1 MFKEINVLK
10 ESKYSL
16 KSRYFLL
23 VLIATIYAI
32 LDVVQY
38 KYMWQIFDVV
48 KTSDNWSEV
57 INYVLIFTSIVIV
70 YIVAGYFKKKVS
82 ARFKLE
88 TIKTGFDNMNEKY
101 RFSDAT
107 AFRKMDTSYFSSR
120 VKSDLEN
127 VSNYY
132 TDGILSF
139 VLNILKIVLML
150 GISIIINWKI
160 TIGFIITVPIL
171 IYVYITFMKKM
182 TEKAQEYQE
191 SAAGYFS
198 NWSGQVEFLDEIVQ
212 SGDYQNENRKFSDV
226 FKEFFS
232 KFLRFIKFNQLF
244 NLSMTGVTILC
255 QLIIISL
262 GAYFVNKGQLSIGEL
277 LVIVAYGQQ
286 IQQISLSLFQ
296 FGEQK
301 AGKEASTEKLNEL
314 YSVPSIEEGKN
325 KIEKVE
331 SIDADIS
338 YSFTNEINI
347 YKDMKVYLE
356 KGNIYGISGDNGKG
370 KTTLIRLLTGV
381 YKENEFSKVDVR
393 VNGKDMKEIDSV
405 YFRRK
410 NVAFV
415 SQFPKSIYEKSS
427 EYLSGEYDVE
437 VDTIK
442 DKIVEYNID
451 SRDMV
456 IDFLNNKKDIPI
468 KDLSGGDRTFTSILG
483 AIFSGK
489 DFIIMDE
496 PTANL
501 DTTRCE
507 WLMNTLSK
515 IKKNKIILIISHDKN
530 MFEIFDEN
538 INII

>member
-23 VLIATIYAI
+23 VLIASFYAI

-48 KTSDNWSEV
+48 KTSEKWSEV

-107 AFRKMDTSYFSSR
+107 AFRKMNTSYFSSR

-160 TIGFIITVPIL
+160 TIGFVITVPIL
-171 IYVYITFMKKM
+171 IYVYITFLKRM

-226 FKEFFS
+226 FKEYFS
-232 KFLRFIKFNQLF
+232 KFLSFTKFNQLF

-301 AGKEASTEKLNEL
+301 AGKVASTEKLNEL

-331 SIDADIS
+331 SIDAEIS

-347 YKDMKVYLE
+347 YKDMKVSVK

-381 YKENEFSKVDVR
+381 YKENEYSNVDVR
-393 VNGKDMKEIDSV
+393 VNGEDMKEIDSV

-427 EYLSGEYDVE
+427 EYLAGEYDVE

-442 DKIVEYNID
+442 EKIDEYNID

-501 DTTRCE
+501 DTARCE
-507 WLMNTLSK
+507 WLMNDLSK
-515 IKKNKIILIISHDKN
+515 IKKDKIILIISHDKN

>member
-16 KSRYFLL
+16 KSRYFIL

-48 KTSDNWSEV
+48 KTSEKWSEV

-70 YIVAGYFKKKVS
+70 YVVMGYFKKKVS

-107 AFRKMDTSYFSSR
+107 AFRKIDTSYFSSR

-160 TIGFIITVPIL
+160 TIGFVITVPIL
-171 IYVYITFMKKM
+171 IYVYITFLKRM

-232 KFLRFIKFNQLF
+232 KFLDFTKFNQLF

-301 AGKEASTEKLNEL
+301 AGKVASTEKLNEL

-331 SIDADIS
+331 SIDAEIS

-347 YKDMKVYLE
+347 YKDMKISLK

-415 SQFPKSIYEKSS
+415 SQFPKSIYEKSA
-427 EYLSGEYDVE
+427 EYLAGEYDVE
-437 VDTIK
+437 VDTVKERI
-442 DKIVEYNID
+442 DEYNID

-456 IDFLNNKKDIPI
+456 VDFLNNKKDIPI

-501 DTTRCE
+501 DTARCE
-507 WLMNTLSK
+507 WLMNTLRK

>member
-16 KSRYFLL
+16 KSRYFIL

-48 KTSDNWSEV
+48 KTSEKWSEV

-70 YIVAGYFKKKVS
+70 YVVMGYFKKKVS

-107 AFRKMDTSYFSSR
+107 AFRKIDTSYFSSR

-160 TIGFIITVPIL
+160 TIGFVITVPIL
-171 IYVYITFMKKM
+171 IYVYITFLKRM

-226 FKEFFS
+226 FKQFFL
-232 KFLRFIKFNQLF
+232 KFLDFTKFNQLF

-262 GAYFVNKGQLSIGEL
+262 GAYFVNKEQLSIGEL

-301 AGKEASTEKLNEL
+301 AGKVASTEKLNEL

-331 SIDADIS
+331 SIDAELS

-347 YKDMKVYLE
+347 YKDMKISLK

-415 SQFPKSIYEKSS
+415 SQFPKSIYEKSA
-427 EYLSGEYDVE
+427 EYLAGEYDVE
-437 VDTIK
+437 VDTVK
-442 DKIVEYNID
+442 EKIDEYNID

-501 DTTRCE
+501 DTARCE
-507 WLMNTLSK
+507 WLMNTLRK

>member
-23 VLIATIYAI
+23 VLIATVYAI

-48 KTSDNWSEV
+48 KTSEKWSEV

-70 YIVAGYFKKKVS
+70 YVIMGYFKKKVS

-107 AFRKMDTSYFSSR
+107 AFRKIDTSYFSSR

-160 TIGFIITVPIL
+160 TIGFVITVPIL
-171 IYVYITFMKKM
+171 IYVYITFLKRM

-232 KFLRFIKFNQLF
+232 KFLDFTKFNQLF

-301 AGKEASTEKLNEL
+301 AGKVASTEKLNEL

-331 SIDADIS
+331 SIDAELS

-347 YKDMKVYLE
+347 YKDMKISLK

-415 SQFPKSIYEKSS
+415 SQFPKSIYEKSA
-427 EYLSGEYDVE
+427 EYLAGEYDVE
-437 VDTIK
+437 VDTVK
-442 DKIVEYNID
+442 EKIDEYNID

-501 DTTRCE
+501 DTARCE
-507 WLMNTLSK
+507 WLMNTLRK

>member
-23 VLIATIYAI
+23 VLIATVYAI

-48 KTSDNWSEV
+48 KTSEKWSEV

-70 YIVAGYFKKKVS
+70 YVIMGYFKKRVS

-101 RFSDAT
+101 IFSDAT
-107 AFRKMDTSYFSSR
+107 AFRKIDTSYFSSR

-160 TIGFIITVPIL
+160 TIGFVITVPIL
-171 IYVYITFMKKM
+171 IYVYITFLKRM

-232 KFLRFIKFNQLF
+232 KFLDFTKFNQLF

-301 AGKEASTEKLNEL
+301 AGKVASTEKLNEL

-331 SIDADIS
+331 SIDAEIS

-347 YKDMKVYLE
+347 YKDMKVSLK

-393 VNGKDMKEIDSV
+393 VNGKNMKEIDSV

-415 SQFPKSIYEKSS
+415 SQFPKSIYEKSA
-427 EYLSGEYDVE
+427 EYIAGEYDVE
-437 VDTIK
+437 VDTVK
-442 DKIVEYNID
+442 EKIDEYNID

-456 IDFLNNKKDIPI
+456 IDFLNRKKDIPI

-501 DTTRCE
+501 DTARCE
-507 WLMNTLSK
+507 WLMNTLRK

>member
-410 NVAFV
+410 NVAFQRGV
-415 SQFPKSIYEKSS
+415 YPVGSQ
-427 EYLSGEYDVE
+427 
-437 VDTIK
+437 
-442 DKIVEYNID
+442 
-451 SRDMV
+451 
-456 IDFLNNKKDIPI
+456 
-468 KDLSGGDRTFTSILG
+468 
-483 AIFSGK
+483 
-489 DFIIMDE
+489 
-496 PTANL
+496 
-501 DTTRCE
+501 
-507 WLMNTLSK
+507 
-515 IKKNKIILIISHDKN
+515 
-530 MFEIFDEN
+530 
-538 INII
+538 

>member
-23 VLIATIYAI
+23 VLIATFYAI

-48 KTSDNWSEV
+48 KTSEKWSEV

-160 TIGFIITVPIL
+160 TIGFVITVPIL
-171 IYVYITFMKKM
+171 IYVYITFLKRM

-226 FKEFFS
+226 FKEYFS
-232 KFLRFIKFNQLF
+232 KFLSFTKFNQLF

-301 AGKEASTEKLNEL
+301 AGKVASTEKLNEL

-331 SIDADIS
+331 SIDAEIS

-347 YKDMKVYLE
+347 YKDMKISLK

-381 YKENEFSKVDVR
+381 YKENEYSDVYVR
-393 VNGKDMKEIDSV
+393 VNGEDMKEIDSV

-415 SQFPKSIYEKSS
+415 SQFPKSIYEKSA
-427 EYLSGEYDVE
+427 EYLAGEYDVE
-437 VDTIK
+437 VDTVK
-442 DKIVEYNID
+442 EKFDEYNID

-501 DTTRCE
+501 DTARCE
-507 WLMNTLSK
+507 WLMNTLRK

>member
-1 MFKEINVLK
+1 MFKEINILK

-48 KTSDNWSEV
+48 KTSEKWSEV

-70 YIVAGYFKKKVS
+70 YVIMGYFKKKVS

-107 AFRKMDTSYFSSR
+107 AFRKIDTSYFSSR

-160 TIGFIITVPIL
+160 TIGFVITVPIL
-171 IYVYITFMKKM
+171 IYVYITFLKRM

-232 KFLRFIKFNQLF
+232 KFLDFTKFNQLF

-301 AGKEASTEKLNEL
+301 AGKVASTEKLNEL
-314 YSVPSIEEGKN
+314 YSVSSIEEGKN

-347 YKDMKVYLE
+347 YKDMKISLK

-415 SQFPKSIYEKSS
+415 SQFPKSIYEKSA
-427 EYLSGEYDVE
+427 EYLAGEYDVE
-437 VDTIK
+437 VDTVK
-442 DKIVEYNID
+442 EKIDEYNID

-501 DTTRCE
+501 DTARCE
-507 WLMNTLSK
+507 WLMNILNK
-515 IKKNKIILIISHDKN
+515 IKKDKIILIISHDKN

>member
-1 MFKEINVLK
+1 MFKEINILK

-48 KTSDNWSEV
+48 KTSEKWSEV

-70 YIVAGYFKKKVS
+70 YVVMGYFKKKVS

-160 TIGFIITVPIL
+160 TIGFVITVPIL
-171 IYVYITFMKKM
+171 IYVYITFLKRM

-226 FKEFFS
+226 FKQFFS
-232 KFLRFIKFNQLF
+232 KFLDFTKFNQLF

-314 YSVPSIEEGKN
+314 YSVSSIEEGKN

-347 YKDMKVYLE
+347 YKDMKVSLK

-415 SQFPKSIYEKSS
+415 SQFPKSIYEKSA
-427 EYLSGEYDVE
+427 EYLAGEYDVE
-437 VDTIK
+437 VDTVK
-442 DKIVEYNID
+442 EKIDEYNID

-501 DTTRCE
+501 DTARCE
-507 WLMNTLSK
+507 WLMNTLRK

>member
-23 VLIATIYAI
+23 VLIASFYAI

-48 KTSDNWSEV
+48 KTSEKWSEV

-160 TIGFIITVPIL
+160 TIGFVITVPIL
-171 IYVYITFMKKM
+171 IYVYITFLKRM

-226 FKEFFS
+226 FKEYFS
-232 KFLRFIKFNQLF
+232 KFLSFTKFNQLF

-301 AGKEASTEKLNEL
+301 AGKVASTEKLNEL

-347 YKDMKVYLE
+347 YKDMKVSLK

-381 YKENEFSKVDVR
+381 YKENEYSDVYVR
-393 VNGKDMKEIDSV
+393 VNGEDMKEIDSV

-427 EYLSGEYDVE
+427 EYLAGEYDVE
-437 VDTIK
+437 VDTVK
-442 DKIVEYNID
+442 EKIDEYNID

-501 DTTRCE
+501 DTARCE
-507 WLMNTLSK
+507 WLMNALSK
-515 IKKNKIILIISHDKN
+515 IKKDKIILIISHDKN

>member
-23 VLIATIYAI
+23 VLIATFYAI

-48 KTSDNWSEV
+48 KTSEKWSEV

-70 YIVAGYFKKKVS
+70 YVIMGYFKKKVS

-107 AFRKMDTSYFSSR
+107 AFRKIDTSYFSSR

-132 TDGILSF
+132 TNGILSF

-160 TIGFIITVPIL
+160 TIGFVITVPIL

-212 SGDYQNENRKFSDV
+212 SGDYQNENRNFSDV
-226 FKEFFS
+226 FKEYFS
-232 KFLRFIKFNQLF
+232 KFLSFTKFNQLF

-301 AGKEASTEKLNEL
+301 AGKVASTEKLNEL

-393 VNGKDMKEIDSV
+393 VNGKDMKEIDSI

-442 DKIVEYNID
+442 EKIVEYNID
-451 SRDMV
+451 SRNMV

-507 WLMNTLSK
+507 WLMNTLRK
-515 IKKNKIILIISHDKN
+515 IKKDKIILIISHDKN
-530 MFEIFDEN
+530 MFEVYDEN

>member
-23 VLIATIYAI
+23 VLIASFYAI

-48 KTSDNWSEV
+48 KTSEKWSEV

-88 TIKTGFDNMNEKY
+88 TIKTGFDNMDEKY

-160 TIGFIITVPIL
+160 TIGFVITVPIL
-171 IYVYITFMKKM
+171 IYVYITFLKRM

-226 FKEFFS
+226 FKEYFS
-232 KFLRFIKFNQLF
+232 KFLSFTKFNQLF

-301 AGKEASTEKLNEL
+301 AGKVASTEKLNEL

-331 SIDADIS
+331 SIDAEIS

-347 YKDMKVYLE
+347 YKDMKVSLK

-381 YKENEFSKVDVR
+381 YKENEYSNVDVR
-393 VNGKDMKEIDSV
+393 VNGEDMKEIDSV

-415 SQFPKSIYEKSS
+415 SQFPKSIYEKSA
-427 EYLSGEYDVE
+427 EYLAGEYG
-437 VDTIK
+437 VDIDSIK
-442 DKIVEYNID
+442 EKIDEYNID

-501 DTTRCE
+501 DTARCE
-507 WLMNTLSK
+507 WLMNALSK
-515 IKKNKIILIISHDKN
+515 IKKDKIILIISHDKN

>member
-23 VLIATIYAI
+23 VLIATVYAI

-48 KTSDNWSEV
+48 KTSEKWSEV

-70 YIVAGYFKKKVS
+70 YVIMGYFKKKVS

-88 TIKTGFDNMNEKY
+88 TVKTGFDNMNEKY

-107 AFRKMDTSYFSSR
+107 AFRKIDTSYFSSR

-160 TIGFIITVPIL
+160 TIGFVITVPIL
-171 IYVYITFMKKM
+171 IYVYITFLKRM

-232 KFLRFIKFNQLF
+232 KFLDFTKFNQLF

-301 AGKEASTEKLNEL
+301 AGKVASTEKLNEL

-331 SIDADIS
+331 SIDAELS
-338 YSFTNEINI
+338 YSFTSEIKI
-347 YKDMKVYLE
+347 YKGMKVSLK

-370 KTTLIRLLTGV
+370 KTTLIRLITGV

-415 SQFPKSIYEKSS
+415 SQFPKSIYEKSA
-427 EYLSGEYDVE
+427 EYLAGEYDVE
-437 VDTIK
+437 VDTVK
-442 DKIVEYNID
+442 EKIDEYNID

-501 DTTRCE
+501 DTARCE
-507 WLMNTLSK
+507 WLMNTLRK

>member
-1 MFKEINVLK
+1 MFKEINILK

-48 KTSDNWSEV
+48 KTSEKWSEV

-70 YIVAGYFKKKVS
+70 YVIMGYFKKKVS

-160 TIGFIITVPIL
+160 TIGFVITVPIL
-171 IYVYITFMKKM
+171 IYVYITFLKRM

-232 KFLRFIKFNQLF
+232 KFLDFTKFNQLF

-301 AGKEASTEKLNEL
+301 AGKVASTEKLNEL
-314 YSVPSIEEGKN
+314 YSVSSIEEGKN

-338 YSFTNEINI
+338 YSFANEINI
-347 YKDMKVYLE
+347 YKNMKVSLK

-415 SQFPKSIYEKSS
+415 SQFPKSIYEKSA
-427 EYLSGEYDVE
+427 EYLAGEYDVE
-437 VDTIK
+437 VDTVK
-442 DKIVEYNID
+442 EKIDEYNID

-501 DTTRCE
+501 DTARCE
-507 WLMNTLSK
+507 WLMNILNK
-515 IKKNKIILIISHDKN
+515 IKKDKIILIISHDKN
-530 MFEIFDEN
+530 IFEIFDEN

>member
-23 VLIATIYAI
+23 VLIATFYAI

-48 KTSDNWSEV
+48 KTSEKWSEV

-70 YIVAGYFKKKVS
+70 YVIMGYFKKKVS

-107 AFRKMDTSYFSSR
+107 AFRKIDTSYFSSR

-160 TIGFIITVPIL
+160 TIGFVITVPIL
-171 IYVYITFMKKM
+171 IYVYITFLKRM

-226 FKEFFS
+226 FKEYFS
-232 KFLRFIKFNQLF
+232 KFLSFTKFNQLF

-301 AGKEASTEKLNEL
+301 AGKVASTEKLNEL
-314 YSVPSIEEGKN
+314 YSVSSIEEGKN

-331 SIDADIS
+331 SIDAEIS

-347 YKDMKVYLE
+347 YKDMKISLK

-415 SQFPKSIYEKSS
+415 SQFPKSIYEKSA
-427 EYLSGEYDVE
+427 EYLAGEYDV
-437 VDTIK
+437 DIDSIK
-442 DKIVEYNID
+442 EKVYEYNID

-456 IDFLNNKKDIPI
+456 IDLLNNKTDIPI

-501 DTTRCE
+501 DTARCE
-507 WLMNTLSK
+507 WLMNILNK
-515 IKKNKIILIISHDKN
+515 IKKDKIILIISHDKN
-530 MFEIFDEN
+530 MFKIFDEN

>member
-1 MFKEINVLK
+1 MFKEINILK

-48 KTSDNWSEV
+48 KTSEKWSEV

-70 YIVAGYFKKKVS
+70 YVVMGYFKKKVS

-160 TIGFIITVPIL
+160 TIDFVITVPIL
-171 IYVYITFMKKM
+171 IYVYITFLKRM

-226 FKEFFS
+226 FKQFFS
-232 KFLRFIKFNQLF
+232 KFLDFTKFNQLF

-301 AGKEASTEKLNEL
+301 AGKVASTEKLNEL
-314 YSVPSIEEGKN
+314 YSVSSIEEGKN

-347 YKDMKVYLE
+347 YKDMKVSLK

-415 SQFPKSIYEKSS
+415 SQFPKSIYEKSA
-427 EYLSGEYDVE
+427 EYLAGEYDVE
-437 VDTIK
+437 VDTVK
-442 DKIVEYNID
+442 EKIDEYNID

-501 DTTRCE
+501 DTARCE
-507 WLMNTLSK
+507 WLMNTLRK

>member
-1 MFKEINVLK
+1 MFKEITVLK

-23 VLIATIYAI
+23 VLIATFYAI

-48 KTSDNWSEV
+48 KTSEKWSEV

-70 YIVAGYFKKKVS
+70 YVIMGYFKKKVS

-107 AFRKMDTSYFSSR
+107 AFRKIDTSYFSSR

-160 TIGFIITVPIL
+160 TIGFVITVPIL
-171 IYVYITFMKKM
+171 IYVYITFLKRM

-226 FKEFFS
+226 FKEYFS
-232 KFLRFIKFNQLF
+232 KFLSFTKFNQLF

-301 AGKEASTEKLNEL
+301 AGKVASTEKLNEL

-331 SIDADIS
+331 SIDAEIS

-347 YKDMKVYLE
+347 YKGMKVSLK

-415 SQFPKSIYEKSS
+415 SQFPKSIYEKSA
-427 EYLSGEYDVE
+427 EYLAGEYG
-437 VDTIK
+437 VDIDSIK
-442 DKIVEYNID
+442 EKVYEYNID

-456 IDFLNNKKDIPI
+456 IDLLNNKTDIPI

-501 DTTRCE
+501 DTARCE

-515 IKKNKIILIISHDKN
+515 IKKDKIILIISHDKN

>member
-23 VLIATIYAI
+23 VLIATVYAI

-48 KTSDNWSEV
+48 KTSEKWSEV

-70 YIVAGYFKKKVS
+70 YVVMGYFKKKVS

-160 TIGFIITVPIL
+160 TIGFVITVPIL
-171 IYVYITFMKKM
+171 IYVYITFLKRM

-226 FKEFFS
+226 FKEYFS
-232 KFLRFIKFNQLF
+232 KFLSFTKFNQLF

-301 AGKEASTEKLNEL
+301 AGKVASTEKLNEL
-314 YSVPSIEEGKN
+314 YSVSSIEEGKN

-347 YKDMKVYLE
+347 YKDMKVSLK

-370 KTTLIRLLTGV
+370 KTTLIRLFTGV

-415 SQFPKSIYEKSS
+415 SQFPKSIYEKSA
-427 EYLSGEYDVE
+427 EYLAGEYDVE
-437 VDTIK
+437 VDTVK
-442 DKIVEYNID
+442 EKIDEYNID

-501 DTTRCE
+501 DTARCE
-507 WLMNTLSK
+507 WLMNTLRK

>member
-1 MFKEINVLK
+1 MFKEINILK
-10 ESKYSL
+10 KSKYSL

-23 VLIATIYAI
+23 ILIATIYAI

-48 KTSDNWSEV
+48 KTSEKWSEV

-70 YIVAGYFKKKVS
+70 YVVMGYFKKKVS

-107 AFRKMDTSYFSSR
+107 AFRKIDTSYFSSR

-160 TIGFIITVPIL
+160 TIGFVITVPIL
-171 IYVYITFMKKM
+171 IYVYITFLKRM

-226 FKEFFS
+226 FKQFFS
-232 KFLRFIKFNQLF
+232 KFLDFTKFNQLF

-301 AGKEASTEKLNEL
+301 AGKVASTEKLNEL
-314 YSVPSIEEGKN
+314 YSVSSIEEGKN

-347 YKDMKVYLE
+347 YKDMKVSLK

-415 SQFPKSIYEKSS
+415 SQFPKSIYEKSA
-427 EYLSGEYDVE
+427 EYLAGEYDVE
-437 VDTIK
+437 VDTVK
-442 DKIVEYNID
+442 EKIDEYNID

-501 DTTRCE
+501 DTARCE
-507 WLMNTLSK
+507 WLMNTLRK

>member
-16 KSRYFLL
+16 KSRYFIL

-48 KTSDNWSEV
+48 KTSEKWSEV

-70 YIVAGYFKKKVS
+70 YVVMGYFKKKVS

-107 AFRKMDTSYFSSR
+107 AFRKIDTSYFSSR

-160 TIGFIITVPIL
+160 TIGFVITVPIL
-171 IYVYITFMKKM
+171 IYVYITFLKRM

-226 FKEFFS
+226 FKEYFS
-232 KFLRFIKFNQLF
+232 KFLSFTKFNQLF

-301 AGKEASTEKLNEL
+301 AGKVASTEKLNEL

-347 YKDMKVYLE
+347 YKDMKVSLK

-415 SQFPKSIYEKSS
+415 SQFPKSIYEKSA
-427 EYLSGEYDVE
+427 EYLAGEYDVE
-437 VDTIK
+437 VDTVK
-442 DKIVEYNID
+442 EKIDEYNID

-501 DTTRCE
+501 DTARCE
-507 WLMNTLSK
+507 WLMNTLRK
-515 IKKNKIILIISHDKN
+515 IKKNTIILIISHDKN

>member
-48 KTSDNWSEV
+48 KTSEKWSEV

-70 YIVAGYFKKKVS
+70 YVVMGYFKKKVS

-101 RFSDAT
+101 RFSYAT
-107 AFRKMDTSYFSSR
+107 AFRKIDTSYFSSR

-160 TIGFIITVPIL
+160 TIGFVITVPIL
-171 IYVYITFMKKM
+171 IYVYITFLKRM

-226 FKEFFS
+226 FKEYFS
-232 KFLRFIKFNQLF
+232 KFLDFTKFNQLF

-301 AGKEASTEKLNEL
+301 AGKVASTEKLNEL
-314 YSVPSIEEGKN
+314 YSVTSIEEGKN

-347 YKDMKVYLE
+347 YTDMKVSLK

-410 NVAFV
+410 NIAFV
-415 SQFPKSIYEKSS
+415 SQFPKSIYEKSA
-427 EYLSGEYDVE
+427 EYLAGEYDVE
-437 VDTIK
+437 VDTVK
-442 DKIVEYNID
+442 EKIDEYNID

-501 DTTRCE
+501 DTARCE
-507 WLMNTLSK
+507 WLMNTLRK

>member
-1 MFKEINVLK
+1 MFKEINILK

-48 KTSDNWSEV
+48 KTSEKWSEV

-70 YIVAGYFKKKVS
+70 YVVMGYFKKKVS

-160 TIGFIITVPIL
+160 TIGFVITVPIL
-171 IYVYITFMKKM
+171 IYVYITFLKRM

-226 FKEFFS
+226 FKQFFS
-232 KFLRFIKFNQLF
+232 KFLDFTKFNQLF

-301 AGKEASTEKLNEL
+301 AGKVASTEKLNEL
-314 YSVPSIEEGKN
+314 YSVSSIEEGKN

-347 YKDMKVYLE
+347 YKDMKVSLK

-415 SQFPKSIYEKSS
+415 SQFPKSIYEKSA
-427 EYLSGEYDVE
+427 EYLAGEYDVE
-437 VDTIK
+437 VDTVK
-442 DKIVEYNID
+442 EKIDEYNID

-501 DTTRCE
+501 DTARCE
-507 WLMNTLSK
+507 WLMNTLRK

>member
-1 MFKEINVLK
+1 MFKEINILK

-48 KTSDNWSEV
+48 KTSEKWSEV

-70 YIVAGYFKKKVS
+70 YVIMGYFKKKVS

-107 AFRKMDTSYFSSR
+107 AFRKIDTSYFSSR

-160 TIGFIITVPIL
+160 TIGFVITVPIL
-171 IYVYITFMKKM
+171 IYVYITFLKRM

-232 KFLRFIKFNQLF
+232 KFLDFTKFNQLF

-301 AGKEASTEKLNEL
+301 AGKVASTEKLNEL
-314 YSVPSIEEGKN
+314 YSVSSIEEGKN

-338 YSFTNEINI
+338 YSFANEINI
-347 YKDMKVYLE
+347 YKNMKVSLK

-415 SQFPKSIYEKSS
+415 SQFPKSIYEKSA
-427 EYLSGEYDVE
+427 EYLAGEYDVE
-437 VDTIK
+437 VDTVK
-442 DKIVEYNID
+442 EKIDEYNID

-456 IDFLNNKKDIPI
+456 IDFLKNKKDIPI

-501 DTTRCE
+501 DTARCE
-507 WLMNTLSK
+507 WLMNILNK
-515 IKKNKIILIISHDKN
+515 IKKDKIILIISHDKN

>member
-1 MFKEINVLK
+1 MFKEINILK

-23 VLIATIYAI
+23 VLIATVYAI

-48 KTSDNWSEV
+48 KTSEKWSEV

-70 YIVAGYFKKKVS
+70 YVIMGYFKKKVS

-107 AFRKMDTSYFSSR
+107 AFRKIDTSYFSSR

-160 TIGFIITVPIL
+160 TIGFVITVPIL
-171 IYVYITFMKKM
+171 IYVYITFLKRM

-232 KFLRFIKFNQLF
+232 KFLDFTKFNQLF

-301 AGKEASTEKLNEL
+301 AGKVASTEKLNEL
-314 YSVPSIEEGKN
+314 YSVSSIEEGKN

-347 YKDMKVYLE
+347 YKDMKVSLK

-415 SQFPKSIYEKSS
+415 SQFPKSIYEKSA
-427 EYLSGEYDVE
+427 EYLAGEYDVE
-437 VDTIK
+437 VDTVK
-442 DKIVEYNID
+442 EKIDEYNID

-501 DTTRCE
+501 DAARCE
-507 WLMNTLSK
+507 WLMNTLRK

>member
-23 VLIATIYAI
+23 VLIATFYAI

-38 KYMWQIFDVV
+38 KYMWQVFDVV
-48 KTSDNWSEV
+48 KTSEKWSEV

-107 AFRKMDTSYFSSR
+107 AFRKIDTSYFSSR

-160 TIGFIITVPIL
+160 TIGFVITVPIL
-171 IYVYITFMKKM
+171 IYVYITFLKRM

-226 FKEFFS
+226 FKEYFS
-232 KFLRFIKFNQLF
+232 KFLSFTKFNQLF

-301 AGKEASTEKLNEL
+301 AGKVASTEKLNEL

-331 SIDADIS
+331 SIDAEIS

-347 YKDMKVYLE
+347 YKGMKVSLK

-415 SQFPKSIYEKSS
+415 SQFPKSIYEKSA
-427 EYLSGEYDVE
+427 EYLAGEYG
-437 VDTIK
+437 VDIDSIK
-442 DKIVEYNID
+442 GKIDEYNID

-501 DTTRCE
+501 DTARCE
-507 WLMNTLSK
+507 WLMNILNK
-515 IKKNKIILIISHDKN
+515 IKKDKIILIISHDKN
-530 MFEIFDEN
+530 MFKIFDEN

>member
-1 MFKEINVLK
+1 MFKEINILK

-48 KTSDNWSEV
+48 KTSEKWSEV

-70 YIVAGYFKKKVS
+70 YVVMGYFKKKVS

-107 AFRKMDTSYFSSR
+107 AFRKIDTSYFSSR

-139 VLNILKIVLML
+139 VLNILKIVFML

-160 TIGFIITVPIL
+160 TIGFVITVPIL
-171 IYVYITFMKKM
+171 IYVYITFLKRM

-232 KFLRFIKFNQLF
+232 KFLDFTKFNQLF

-301 AGKEASTEKLNEL
+301 AGKVASTEKLNEL

-331 SIDADIS
+331 SIDAELS

-347 YKDMKVYLE
+347 YKDMKISLK

-415 SQFPKSIYEKSS
+415 SQFPKSIYEKSA
-427 EYLSGEYDVE
+427 EYLAGEYDVE
-437 VDTIK
+437 VDTVK
-442 DKIVEYNID
+442 EKIDEYNID

-501 DTTRCE
+501 DTARCE
-507 WLMNTLSK
+507 WLMNTLRK

>member
-23 VLIATIYAI
+23 VLIATFYAI

-48 KTSDNWSEV
+48 KTSEKWSEV

-70 YIVAGYFKKKVS
+70 YVIMGYFKKKVS

-107 AFRKMDTSYFSSR
+107 AFRKIDTSYFSSR

-160 TIGFIITVPIL
+160 TIGFVITVPIL
-171 IYVYITFMKKM
+171 IYVYITFLKRM

-226 FKEFFS
+226 FKEYFS
-232 KFLRFIKFNQLF
+232 KFLSFTKFNQLF

-301 AGKEASTEKLNEL
+301 AGKVASTEKLNEL

-331 SIDADIS
+331 SIDAEIS

-347 YKDMKVYLE
+347 YKGMKVSLK

-415 SQFPKSIYEKSS
+415 SQFPKSIYEKSA
-427 EYLSGEYDVE
+427 EYLAGEYG
-437 VDTIK
+437 VDIDSIK
-442 DKIVEYNID
+442 GKIDEYNID

-501 DTTRCE
+501 DTARCE

-515 IKKNKIILIISHDKN
+515 IKKDKIILIISHDKN

>member
-23 VLIATIYAI
+23 VLIATFYAI

-48 KTSDNWSEV
+48 KTSEKWSEV

-70 YIVAGYFKKKVS
+70 YVIMGYFKKKVS

-107 AFRKMDTSYFSSR
+107 AFRKIDTSYFSSR

-160 TIGFIITVPIL
+160 TIGFVITVPIL
-171 IYVYITFMKKM
+171 IYVYITFLKRM

-226 FKEFFS
+226 FKEYFS
-232 KFLRFIKFNQLF
+232 KFLSFTKFNQLF

-301 AGKEASTEKLNEL
+301 AGKVASTEKLNEL

-331 SIDADIS
+331 SIDAEIS

-347 YKDMKVYLE
+347 YKGMKVSLK

-415 SQFPKSIYEKSS
+415 SQFPKSIYEKSA
-427 EYLSGEYDVE
+427 EYLAGEYDV
-437 VDTIK
+437 DIDSIK
-442 DKIVEYNID
+442 GKIDEYNID

-501 DTTRCE
+501 DTARCE

-515 IKKNKIILIISHDKN
+515 IKKDKIILIISHDKN

>member
-301 AGKEASTEKLNEL
+301 AGKEASTEKLNVL

>member
-48 KTSDNWSEV
+48 KTSEKWSEV

-70 YIVAGYFKKKVS
+70 YVVMGYFKKKVS

-160 TIGFIITVPIL
+160 TIGFVITVPIL
-171 IYVYITFMKKM
+171 IYVYITFLKRM

-232 KFLRFIKFNQLF
+232 KFLDFTKFNQLF

-301 AGKEASTEKLNEL
+301 AGKVASTEKLNEL

-331 SIDADIS
+331 SIDAEIS

-347 YKDMKVYLE
+347 YKDMKISLK

-415 SQFPKSIYEKSS
+415 SQFPKSIYEKSA
-427 EYLSGEYDVE
+427 EYLAGEYDVE
-437 VDTIK
+437 VDTVKERI
-442 DKIVEYNID
+442 DEYNID

-456 IDFLNNKKDIPI
+456 VDFLNNKKDIPI

-501 DTTRCE
+501 DTARCE
-507 WLMNTLSK
+507 WLMNTLRK

>member
-160 TIGFIITVPIL
+160 TIGFVITVPIL

-515 IKKNKIILIISHDKN
+515 IKKDKIILIISHDKN

-538 INII
+538 INIF

>member
-48 KTSDNWSEV
+48 KTSEKWSEV

-70 YIVAGYFKKKVS
+70 YVIMGYFKKKVS

-107 AFRKMDTSYFSSR
+107 AFRKIDTSYFSSR

-160 TIGFIITVPIL
+160 TIGFVITVPIL
-171 IYVYITFMKKM
+171 IYVYITFLKRM

-226 FKEFFS
+226 FKEYFS
-232 KFLRFIKFNQLF
+232 KFLSFTKFNQLF

-262 GAYFVNKGQLSIGEL
+262 GAYFVNKEQLSIGEL

-301 AGKEASTEKLNEL
+301 AGKVASTEKLNEL
-314 YSVPSIEEGKN
+314 YSVTSIEEGKN

-347 YKDMKVYLE
+347 YKDMKISLK

-370 KTTLIRLLTGV
+370 KTTLIRLITGV

-415 SQFPKSIYEKSS
+415 SQFPKSIYEKSA
-427 EYLSGEYDVE
+427 EYLAGEYDVE
-437 VDTIK
+437 VDTVK
-442 DKIVEYNID
+442 EKIDEYNID

-501 DTTRCE
+501 DTARCK
-507 WLMNTLSK
+507 WLMNTLLK

>member
-48 KTSDNWSEV
+48 KTSEKWSEV

-70 YIVAGYFKKKVS
+70 YVIMGYFKKKVS

-101 RFSDAT
+101 RFSYAT
-107 AFRKMDTSYFSSR
+107 AFRKIDTSYFSSR

-160 TIGFIITVPIL
+160 TIGFVITVPIL
-171 IYVYITFMKKM
+171 IYVYITFLKRM

-226 FKEFFS
+226 FKEYFS
-232 KFLRFIKFNQLF
+232 KFLSFTKFNQLF

-301 AGKEASTEKLNEL
+301 AGKVASTEKLNEL
-314 YSVPSIEEGKN
+314 YSVTSIEEGKN

-347 YKDMKVYLE
+347 YKDMKISLK

-370 KTTLIRLLTGV
+370 KTTLIRLITGV

-415 SQFPKSIYEKSS
+415 SQFPKSIYEKSA
-427 EYLSGEYDVE
+427 EYLAGEYDVE
-437 VDTIK
+437 VDTVKERI
-442 DKIVEYNID
+442 DEYNID

-456 IDFLNNKKDIPI
+456 VDFLNNKKDIPI

-501 DTTRCE
+501 DTARCE
-507 WLMNTLSK
+507 WLMNTLRK

>member
-1 MFKEINVLK
+1 MFKEINILK

-48 KTSDNWSEV
+48 KTSEKWSEV

-70 YIVAGYFKKKVS
+70 YVVMGYFKKKVS

-107 AFRKMDTSYFSSR
+107 AFRKIDTSYFSSR

-160 TIGFIITVPIL
+160 TIGFVITVPIL
-171 IYVYITFMKKM
+171 IYVYITFLKRM

-226 FKEFFS
+226 FKEYFS
-232 KFLRFIKFNQLF
+232 KFLSFTKFNQLF

-301 AGKEASTEKLNEL
+301 AGKVASTEKLNEL
-314 YSVPSIEEGKN
+314 YSVTSIEEGKN

-347 YKDMKVYLE
+347 YKDMKISLK

-370 KTTLIRLLTGV
+370 KTTLIRLITGV
-381 YKENEFSKVDVR
+381 YKENEFSKVYVR

-415 SQFPKSIYEKSS
+415 SQFPKSIYEKSA
-427 EYLSGEYDVE
+427 EYLAGEYDVE
-437 VDTIK
+437 VDTVK
-442 DKIVEYNID
+442 EKIDEYNID

-501 DTTRCE
+501 DTARCE
-507 WLMNTLSK
+507 WLMNTLRK
-515 IKKNKIILIISHDKN
+515 IKKNKMILIISHDKN

>member
-23 VLIATIYAI
+23 VLIATFYAI

-48 KTSDNWSEV
+48 KTSEKWSEV

-160 TIGFIITVPIL
+160 TIGFVITVPIL
-171 IYVYITFMKKM
+171 IYVYITFLKRM

-226 FKEFFS
+226 FKEYFS
-232 KFLRFIKFNQLF
+232 KFLSFTKFNQLF

-301 AGKEASTEKLNEL
+301 AGKVASTEKLNEL

-331 SIDADIS
+331 SIDAEIS

-347 YKDMKVYLE
+347 YKGMKVSLK

-381 YKENEFSKVDVR
+381 YKENELSKVDVR

-415 SQFPKSIYEKSS
+415 SQFPKSIYEKSA
-427 EYLSGEYDVE
+427 EYLAGEYDV
-437 VDTIK
+437 DIDSIK
-442 DKIVEYNID
+442 GKIDEYNID

-501 DTTRCE
+501 DTARCE

-515 IKKNKIILIISHDKN
+515 IKKDKIILIISHDKN

>member
-48 KTSDNWSEV
+48 KTSEKWSEV

-70 YIVAGYFKKKVS
+70 YVVMGYFKKKVS

-107 AFRKMDTSYFSSR
+107 SFRKMDTSYFSSR

-132 TDGILSF
+132 TNGILSF

-160 TIGFIITVPIL
+160 TIGFVITVPIL

-212 SGDYQNENRKFSDV
+212 SGDYQNENRNFSDV
-226 FKEFFS
+226 FKEYFS
-232 KFLRFIKFNQLF
+232 KFLSFTKFNQLF

-301 AGKEASTEKLNEL
+301 AGKVASTEKLNEL

-393 VNGKDMKEIDSV
+393 VNGKDMKEIDSI

-442 DKIVEYNID
+442 EKIVEYNID
-451 SRDMV
+451 SRNMV

-501 DTTRCE
+501 DTARCE
-507 WLMNTLSK
+507 WLMNTLRK
-515 IKKNKIILIISHDKN
+515 IKKDKIILIISHDKN
-530 MFEIFDEN
+530 MFEVYDEN

>member
-1 MFKEINVLK
+1 MFKEINILK

-48 KTSDNWSEV
+48 KTSEKWSEV

-70 YIVAGYFKKKVS
+70 YVVMGYFKKKVS

-160 TIGFIITVPIL
+160 TIGFVITVPIL
-171 IYVYITFMKKM
+171 IYVYITFLKRM

-226 FKEFFS
+226 FKEYFS
-232 KFLRFIKFNQLF
+232 KFLSFTKFNQLF

-301 AGKEASTEKLNEL
+301 AGKVASTEKLNEL
-314 YSVPSIEEGKN
+314 YSVSSIEEGKN

-347 YKDMKVYLE
+347 YKDMKVSLK

-415 SQFPKSIYEKSS
+415 SQFPKSIYEKSA
-427 EYLSGEYDVE
+427 EYLAGEYDVE
-437 VDTIK
+437 VDTVK
-442 DKIVEYNID
+442 EKIDEYNID

-501 DTTRCE
+501 DTARCE
-507 WLMNTLSK
+507 WLMNTLRK

>member
-16 KSRYFLL
+16 KSRYFIL

-48 KTSDNWSEV
+48 KTSEKWSEV

-70 YIVAGYFKKKVS
+70 YVVMGYFKKKVS

-107 AFRKMDTSYFSSR
+107 AFRKIDTSYFSSR

-160 TIGFIITVPIL
+160 TIGFVITVPIL
-171 IYVYITFMKKM
+171 IYVYITFLKRM

-226 FKEFFS
+226 FKEYFS
-232 KFLRFIKFNQLF
+232 KFLSFTKFNQLF

-301 AGKEASTEKLNEL
+301 AGKVASTEKLNEL

-347 YKDMKVYLE
+347 YKDMKVSLK

-415 SQFPKSIYEKSS
+415 SQFPKSIYEKSA
-427 EYLSGEYDVE
+427 EYLAGEYDVE
-437 VDTIK
+437 VDTVK
-442 DKIVEYNID
+442 EKIDEYNID

-501 DTTRCE
+501 DTARCE
-507 WLMNTLSK
+507 WLMNTLRK

>member
-48 KTSDNWSEV
+48 KTSEKWSEV

-70 YIVAGYFKKKVS
+70 YVIMGYFKKKVS

-107 AFRKMDTSYFSSR
+107 AFRKIDTSYFSSR

-160 TIGFIITVPIL
+160 TIGFVITVPIL
-171 IYVYITFMKKM
+171 IYVYITFLKRM

-226 FKEFFS
+226 FKEYFS
-232 KFLRFIKFNQLF
+232 KFLSFTKFNQLF

-301 AGKEASTEKLNEL
+301 AGKVASTEKLNEL
-314 YSVPSIEEGKN
+314 YSVTSIEEGKN

-347 YKDMKVYLE
+347 YKDMKISLK

-370 KTTLIRLLTGV
+370 KTTLIRLITGV

-415 SQFPKSIYEKSS
+415 SQFPKSIYEKSA
-427 EYLSGEYDVE
+427 EYLAGEYDVE
-437 VDTIK
+437 VDTVK
-442 DKIVEYNID
+442 EKIDEYNID

-501 DTTRCE
+501 DTARCK
-507 WLMNTLSK
+507 WLMNTLRK

>member
-16 KSRYFLL
+16 KSRYFIL

-48 KTSDNWSEV
+48 KTSEKWSEV

-70 YIVAGYFKKKVS
+70 YVVMGYFKKKVS

-107 AFRKMDTSYFSSR
+107 AFRKIDTSYFSSR

-160 TIGFIITVPIL
+160 TIGFVITVPIL
-171 IYVYITFMKKM
+171 IYVYITFLKRM

-226 FKEFFS
+226 FKDFFS
-232 KFLRFIKFNQLF
+232 KFLDFTKFNQLF

-301 AGKEASTEKLNEL
+301 AGKVASTEKLNEL

-331 SIDADIS
+331 SIDVELS

-347 YKDMKVYLE
+347 YKDMKISLK

-405 YFRRK
+405 FFRRK

-415 SQFPKSIYEKSS
+415 SQFPKSIYEKSA
-427 EYLSGEYDVE
+427 EYLAGEYDVE
-437 VDTIK
+437 VDTVK
-442 DKIVEYNID
+442 EKIDEYNID

-501 DTTRCE
+501 DTARCE
-507 WLMNTLSK
+507 WLMNILNK
-515 IKKNKIILIISHDKN
+515 IKKDKIILIISHDKN